1 MITSPLA
8 RRSEIEL
15 GLLPQRFQTSR
26 RELLPSWRVQLAT
39 GLGEAGDGLV
49 DESEVGGE
57 GGMEGDAKEGDAV
70 EGGGMEISNRLLAL
84 PPADQCVHISSSF
97 PSTRC

>member
-1 MITSPLA
+1 
-8 RRSEIEL
+8 
-15 GLLPQRFQTSR
+15 
-26 RELLPSWRVQLAT
+26 VQLAT

-70 EGGGMEISNRLLAL
+70 EGGGMEQGVMEEGWMEVMVQRKRSVAVGGHLGVNEAGLGLEGGGGGLLL
-84 PPADQCVHISSSF
+84 
-97 PSTRC
+97 